1 MTVTIGNMAPDF
13 QLPSGSGRTV
23 TLSEFRGSKVLLY
36 FYPKDLTPAC
46 TTQACDFRDSYGRL
60 SEASTVVIGISTDPA
75 SRHARFSEKYS
86 LPFLLL
92 ADEEHAVA
100 ELYGVWQEKVLY
112 GRAYMGIVR
121 STFLIGEYGELLREW
136 RNIRVK
142 GHVDQVL
149 QVVEKMEL

>member
-1 MTVTIGNMAPDF
+1 
-13 QLPSGSGRTV
+13 
-23 TLSEFRGSKVLLY
+23 
-36 FYPKDLTPAC
+36 
-46 TTQACDFRDSYGRL
+46 
-60 SEASTVVIGISTDPA
+60 VIGISTDPA